1 MDLTSDQVRAIVERV
16 TAQLA
21 AQGAAAAPALSQAP
35 GEGRAVGRA
44 YGSRAPEGGY
54 RGQAVGPASAGG
66 GAHALSGTFAAL
78 PDPELRANLGP
89 DRARGIFSTL
99 DAAVDAAG
107 EAHVALVN
115 ASLALR
121 ARCLEHVRA
130 KLRANVRL
138 LAELAVSETGLGR
151 VDDKIKKNLL
161 VINQTPGLE
170 DLEPFVWTGDHGL
183 TLMEWA
189 PYGVIGAAGPSTNP
203 SETVINNG
211 ISMIAG
217 GNAVVFAAHP
227 SARKTCQLTISLF
240 NEAMV
245 EAGGPDNVITTVA
258 EPSIEAAQAMMA
270 HPKTRILV
278 VTGGPGVV
286 QAALASKKKVIAGGP
301 GNPPVVVD
309 ETADIANAARSIVA
323 GASLDNNVICTDEK
337 EVFVVDKVADA
348 LFSALARSGAY
359 VLQPYQVQQIER
371 VVLGENK
378 GPRRHS
384 VTNKKFVG
392 KDAALILKEIGVSVG
407 PEIRLVVAETP
418 PDHPFVWTEL
428 LMPVL
433 PVARVT
439 SADEGMDW
447 AVLAEH
453 GFRHTASI
461 HSKNIE
467 RLSKMARMMDCS
479 IFVKN
484 GPHFNGLGMGG
495 EGPTSFTI
503 ASPTGEGMTTARTFT
518 RKRRCTLVESFR
530 IV

>member
-1 MDLTSDQVRAIVERV
+1 MDLTPEKIRTIVEQV
-16 TAQLA
+16 TRELATREGGAPDLA
-21 AQGAAAAPALSQAP
+21 AGP
-35 GEGRAVGRA
+35 GMGRSVGRA
-44 YGSRAPEGGY
+44 FGSRAPLEGY
-54 RGQAVGPASAGG
+54 SAVNVGPGSPAGSA
-66 GAHALSGTFAAL
+66 FPAL
-78 PDPELRANLGP
+78 PDPSLRANFGP
-89 DRARGIFSTL
+89 TSPRGIFSTL
-99 DAAVDAAG
+99 DAAVAAAE
-107 EAHVALVN
+107 EAHFQLVRLP
-115 ASLALR
+115 LAVR
-121 ARCLEHVRA
+121 ARALEHIRA
-130 KLRANVRL
+130 KMRANVRL
-138 LAELAVSETGLGR
+138 LAELAVSETGMGR

-170 DLEPFVWTGDHGL
+170 DLEPHVYTGDHGL
-183 TLMEWA
+183 TLTEWA

-227 SARKTCQLTISLF
+227 SAKRICQTTVSLID
-240 NEAMV
+240 EAMV
-245 EAGGPDNVITTVA
+245 EAGGPENIITTVS
-258 EPSIEAAQAMMA
+258 EPTIESAQAMMA

-309 ETADIANAARSIVA
+309 ETADIAGAAADIVA

-337 EVFVVDKVADA
+337 EVFVVTKVADA
-348 LFSALARSGAY
+348 LLQAMARSGAY
-359 VLQPYQVQQIER
+359 VLQPYQVAQIER
-371 VVLGENK
+371 AVLSENR
-378 GPRRHS
+378 GPRKYS
-384 VTNKKFVG
+384 PTNKKFVG
-392 KDAALILKEIGVSVG
+392 KDASVILKEIGVSVG
-407 PEIRLVVAETP
+407 PEVRLIVADVP

-433 PVARVT
+433 GVARVQ

-453 GFRHTASI
+453 GFRHTASM
-461 HSKNIE
+461 HSKNVE

-484 GPHFNGLGMGG
+484 GPNYAGLGMGG

-518 RKRRCTLVESFR
+518 RRRRCTLVDLFR

>member
-1 MDLTSDQVRAIVERV
+1 MDLTPDQVRAIVERV

-21 AQGAAAAPALSQAP
+21 QQGGASPALGQAP
-35 GEGRAVGRA
+35 GMGRAVGRS
-44 YGSRAPEGGY
+44 YGSRAPLEGY
-54 RGQAVGPASAGG
+54 RALATGPAAPGG
-66 GAHALSGTFAAL
+66 VHGESFPPL
-78 PDPELRANLGP
+78 PDPELRANHGP
-89 DRARGIFSTL
+89 ERPRGVFTTL
-99 DAAVDAAG
+99 DAAVAAAG
-107 EAHVALVN
+107 EAHVALV
-115 ASLALR
+115 ALPLAVR

-130 KLRANVRL
+130 KLRANARL
-138 LAELAVSETGLGR
+138 LSELAVSETGLGR
-151 VDDKIKKNLL
+151 VEDKIQKNLL

-170 DLEPFVWTGDHGL
+170 DLEPHVWTGDHGL
-183 TLMEWA
+183 TLVEWA

-217 GNAVVFAAHP
+217 GNTVVFAAHP
-227 SARKTCQLTISLF
+227 SAKRVCQVTVALF
-240 NEAMV
+240 DEAMV

-258 EPSIEAAQAMMA
+258 EPTIESAQAMMA

-286 QAALASKKKVIAGGP
+286 QAAMASKKKVIAGGP

-309 ETADIANAARSIVA
+309 ETADLAHAARSIVA
-323 GASLDNNVICTDEK
+323 GASLDNNVVCTDEK
-337 EVFVVDKVADA
+337 EVFVVAKVADA
-348 LFSALARSGAY
+348 LLAGMARSGAY
-359 VLQPYQVQQIER
+359 VLQPYQLAQIER
-371 VVLGENK
+371 VVLSENRGARK
-378 GPRRHS
+378 HA

-407 PEIRLVVAETP
+407 PEVRLIVAETP

-433 PVARVT
+433 PVARVQ

-461 HSKNIE
+461 YSKNIE

-484 GPHFNGLGMGG
+484 GPHYNGLGMGG

-518 RKRRCTLVESFR
+518 RRRRCTLVDAFR